1 METEG
6 KVIKMFDIRADVMTH
21 TCWWWICRIKREEG
35 NPGRMDRG
43 LVDQDM
49 AVVDPLAEVDM
60 KDWLWGNWKPF
71 GRRVVEVW

>member
-1 METEG
+1 
-6 KVIKMFDIRADVMTH
+6 
-21 TCWWWICRIKREEG
+21 
-35 NPGRMDRG
+35 MDRG